1 MYTVFLVAA
10 SMLHFPAHHDYTT
23 VIVVFTQV
31 ASFLVVF
38 ASLQALVEGHGLESY
53 FVESSG
59 ELSQIVM
66 TSFLLG
72 VVHTAIHAVILF
84 RLRFNL
90 MNVHQLKS
98 LCLYKLAVNLLLPIF
113 WFPEDS
119 PLLIVDKRITIGLR
133 TALILT
139 YLGGYWFAGTGER
152 VAKILVG
159 AKAD

>member
-1 MYTVFLVAA
+1 MV
-10 SMLHFPAHHDYTT
+10 HFPAHHDYTT
-23 VIVVFTQV
+23 VIVFTQV

-38 ASLQALVEGHGLESY
+38 ASLQALVEGHVESY

-90 MNVHQLKS
+90 MDVHQLKS
-98 LCLYKLAVNLLLPIF
+98 LCLYKLVVNLLLPMC
-113 WFPEDS
+113 WFPEGS

-133 TALILT
+133 TALTLT